1 MNHKIP
7 LKRGLSDGDICH
19 LSIWNNQTANSSDT
33 PARNTFNDNNCFLIK
48 PYDEKGI
55 QQKLIADIIYK
66 NTTDGIIIADLNGI
80 IEKINPAGAKIT
92 GYNATKIIGNNLD
105 SCLSV
110 KHGAKF
116 YSSIRNALYTNGIW
130 RGETWA
136 RRKNSTSYPIKLT
149 ITQLRDQLGRSDRY
163 IAIFSDQTKIK
174 RGALVPKCTSCVA

>member
-1 MNHKIP
+1 MNHKAP
-7 LKRGLSDGDICH
+7 LKKWLLDEDTHH
-19 LSIWNNQTANSSDT
+19 LPTWCGQAANSTNS
-33 PARNTFNDNNCFLIK
+33 PAKTTFNDNNCFLIK
-48 PYDEKGI
+48 PCDEKGS

-92 GYNATKIIGNNLD
+92 GYKPTEIIGSNLD

-116 YSSIRNALYTNGIW
+116 YFLVRKALFTDGIW

-136 RRKNSTSYPIKLT
+136 CRKNSALYPIKLT
-149 ITQLRDQLGRSDRY
+149 IAQLRDQLGRSDRY
-163 IAIFSDQTKIK
+163 IAIFSDQTKFKLLEKGERIE
-174 RGALVPKCTSCVA
+174 